1 MQAHTILASLL
12 LIALSHAQSNEATG
26 NNKPLTRVD
35 VQPSACTTTTVL
47 QPREET
53 PSKKKRQLKP
63 LDLLCG
69 KNAPCGSAVVDVSG
83 DQLTLSVSSA
93 AGWTIGKIHV
103 FVGIG
108 WPLAWN
114 ASAPPPGAF
123 PIEVDAP
130 ALPFQRSFTVGQG
143 LLSNVC
149 GAGQAGGQIAVA
161 IHTESQ
167 QSGGSEETGW
177 VKGNNAFAG
186 ARWGWFQS
194 ICVPCTPGQSVPATA
209 PATGPATAPATG
221 PASVP
226 ATAPATGPASPATGP
241 ASVPQSTMKQ
251 PTPKSNGDGNSKT
264 DSETST
270 GPATGPASVPQS
282 TTKPKSNGGGNSETD
297 DEVAVETVKGKDAAN
312 AFKPTEVVANNKCT
326 FGNPTVPREENN
338 SDVPARKRALTVS
351 ADILCGQKTK
361 CGTTQISVADDGT
374 VSVTVSEAGGFSIAH
389 LHIFAAP
396 GWPTAW
402 STKAPPPGQF
412 PVNEAFVGS
421 SVTKTFKIGEGV
433 LANVCGA
440 ALATGGQ
447 LAIAVHVDAAP
458 TAGGSSETGWSKGN
472 VVFGGA
478 RWGWWHSICVPCQ
491 QQTKPVDV
499 SDVQLEAAAAVPD
512 PVEGSQAK
520 KLDEFKKTAKT
531 PAGKSVALSAKVNS
545 VTAQTARGVDTAV
558 RVVQSTLDA
567 KLPAGVK
574 ATVTKGDDD
583 VIKVVVES
591 TTDAQVSEATQ
602 NEVASLLA
610 SFALVESVEA
620 APVEN
625 AAKTMV
631 ASATSNGLAVAAL
644 IVVSALNL

>member
-1 MQAHTILASLL
+1 
-12 LIALSHAQSNEATG
+12 
-26 NNKPLTRVD
+26 
-35 VQPSACTTTTVL
+35 
-47 QPREET
+47 
-53 PSKKKRQLKP
+53 
-63 LDLLCG
+63 
-69 KNAPCGSAVVDVSG
+69 
-83 DQLTLSVSSA
+83 
-93 AGWTIGKIHV
+93 
-103 FVGIG
+103 
-108 WPLAWN
+108 LAWN

-130 ALPFQRSFTVGQG
+130 ALPFQRSFTIGQG

-161 IHTESQ
+161 IHTESK

-177 VKGNNAFAG
+177 VKGNNAFGG

-209 PATGPATAPATG
+209 PATGPATG
-221 PASVP
+221 PAS
-226 ATAPATGPASPATGP
+226 A
-241 ASVPQSTMKQ
+241 
-251 PTPKSNGDGNSKT
+251 
-264 DSETST
+264 
-270 GPATGPASVPQS
+270 
-282 TTKPKSNGGGNSETD
+282 TTKPKSNGGGNSKTD

-421 SVTKTFKIGEGV
+421 SVTKRFKIGEGV

-512 PVEGSQAK
+512 PVEGSKAK
-520 KLDEFKKTAKT
+520 KLDEFKKTATT

-625 AAKTMV
+625 AAKTTV

-644 IVVSALNL
+644 IAVSALNF

>member
-1 MQAHTILASLL
+1 
-12 LIALSHAQSNEATG
+12 
-26 NNKPLTRVD
+26 
-35 VQPSACTTTTVL
+35 
-47 QPREET
+47 
-53 PSKKKRQLKP
+53 
-63 LDLLCG
+63 
-69 KNAPCGSAVVDVSG
+69 
-83 DQLTLSVSSA
+83 
-93 AGWTIGKIHV
+93 
-103 FVGIG
+103 
-108 WPLAWN
+108 
-114 ASAPPPGAF
+114 
-123 PIEVDAP
+123 
-130 ALPFQRSFTVGQG
+130 
-143 LLSNVC
+143 
-149 GAGQAGGQIAVA
+149 
-161 IHTESQ
+161 
-167 QSGGSEETGW
+167 
-177 VKGNNAFAG
+177 
-186 ARWGWFQS
+186 
-194 ICVPCTPGQSVPATA
+194 
-209 PATGPATAPATG
+209 
-221 PASVP
+221 
-226 ATAPATGPASPATGP
+226 
-241 ASVPQSTMKQ
+241 
-251 PTPKSNGDGNSKT
+251 
-264 DSETST
+264 
-270 GPATGPASVPQS
+270 VPQS
-282 TTKPKSNGGGNSETD
+282 TTKQPTPKNNGGGKPETPKTD

-374 VSVTVSEAGGFSIAH
+374 VSVTVSEAGDFSIAH

-396 GWPTAW
+396 GWPSAW
-402 STKAPPPGQF
+402 TTKAPPPGQF

-472 VVFGGA
+472 VAFGGA
-478 RWGWWHSICVPCQ
+478 RWGWWHSICVPC

-512 PVEGSQAK
+512 PVESSKTK

-545 VTAQTARGVDTAV
+545 VTAQTPRAVDTAV
-558 RVVQSTLDA
+558 RVVQTALDA
-567 KLPAGVK
+567 KLGSGVK
-574 ATVTKGDDD
+574 ATVTKGDDGA
-583 VIKVVVES
+583 IKVVVES

-620 APVEN
+620 APVEDAVN
-625 AAKTMV
+625 TLV
-631 ASATSNGLAVAAL
+631 ASATANGIKVAAL
-644 IVVSALNL
+644 IVASALNL